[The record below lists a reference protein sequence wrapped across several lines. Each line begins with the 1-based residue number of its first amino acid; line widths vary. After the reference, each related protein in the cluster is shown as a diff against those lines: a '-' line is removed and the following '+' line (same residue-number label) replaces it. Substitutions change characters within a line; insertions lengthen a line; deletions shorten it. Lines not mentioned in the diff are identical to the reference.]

1 MSAFG
6 RLSVHIYNS
15 ALFLGAEL
23 FLLCNDAVVSGVKVK
38 SFISV

>member
-15 ALFLGAEL
+15 ALFLRGGIV
-23 FLLCNDAVVSGVKVK
+23 FLITSQ
-38 SFISV
+38 SFFK